1 MESPDPA
8 SKHAMQRPANTIAD
22 PNQPHCAD
30 HANFHSECVVCRRA
44 CANFQPYPMRKSKPV
59 SRSFGFT
66 DNITEEKLRAL
77 DPKFN
82 DIGAGDPE
90 YSLSFV
96 VLRALWR
103 LIWPF

>member
-1 MESPDPA
+1 M
-8 SKHAMQRPANTIAD
+8 
-22 PNQPHCAD
+22 
-30 HANFHSECVVCRRA
+30 
-44 CANFQPYPMRKSKPV
+44 QPYPMRKSKPV

-82 DIGAGDPE
+82 DVSAGDPQ

-96 VLRALWR
+96 VLRTLWR